1 MATYKV
7 KRNCFT
13 LGRMYRRDDIVTLA
27 DNIKVTEHFVKLNRP
42 AAVSSGNDDPRY
54 LQYEA
59 MNFNDL
65 KELAKEQGIKTS
77 QKSRE
82 AIINELVALAQD

>member
-27 DNIKVTEHFVKLNRP
+27 DNIKVPEHFVKLNRP
-42 AAVSSGNDDPRY
+42 AAVSSSNDDPRY

-82 AIINELVALAQD
+82 AIINELVARAQD

>member
-1 MATYKV
+1 
-7 KRNCFT
+7 
-13 LGRMYRRDDIVTLA
+13 
-27 DNIKVTEHFVKLNRP
+27 
-42 AAVSSGNDDPRY
+42 
-54 LQYEA
+54 

>member
-13 LGRMYRRDDIVTLA
+13 LGRMYRRDEIVTLA
-27 DNIKVTEHFVKLNRP
+27 DNIKVPEHFVSAITALHH
-42 AAVSSGNDDPRY
+42 DDPRY

-82 AIINELVALAQD
+82 TIISELVALAQE

>member
-13 LGRMYRRDDIVTLA
+13 LGRMYRRDEIVTLA
-27 DNIKVTEHFVKLNRP
+27 DNIKVPEHFVKLN
-42 AAVSSGNDDPRY
+42 VSAITALHHDEPRY

-82 AIINELVALAQD
+82 TIISELVALAQD

>member
-13 LGRMYRRDDIVTLA
+13 LGRMYRRDDIVMLA
-27 DNIKVTEHFVKLNRP
+27 DNIKAPEHFVKLNRP

>member
-27 DNIKVTEHFVKLNRP
+27 DNIKVPEHF
-42 AAVSSGNDDPRY
+42 
-54 LQYEA
+54 
-59 MNFNDL
+59 
-65 KELAKEQGIKTS
+65 
-77 QKSRE
+77 
-82 AIINELVALAQD
+82 

>member
-27 DNIKVTEHFVKLNRP
+27 DNIKVPEHFVKLNRQ

-65 KELAKEQGIKTS
+65 KRIGQRTGNKNKSEIQGS
-77 QKSRE
+77 YY
-82 AIINELVALAQD
+82 